1 MSNTIIS
8 LPDFCKIHRLSRYVG
23 KALVDG
29 LTPALTQKVG
39 MGQMTFFERSAL
51 DAALVEYRKGEADR
65 KAQRLEQSRVALQR
79 AREVWSASRKAKPET
94 KPTPV
99 PAAAAAAL
107 DLQPMMD
114 RLDATW
120 TTINTLLPGIL
131 EKLEQLQDA
140 IDKLQ
145 ARPAPADSVPQEAPA
160 PAGQSR
166 PADSVQEAAAP
177 AGRRRPTVNLIG
189 FAPLVNGLIQ
199 SKFRNDYRFR
209 SFPLGSRLQLN
220 QSFPKADFTLV
231 EASQG
236 AQVVR
241 IASKTCPEVKL
252 VHNGT
257 DGTKEEAIE
266 KALIEFYVNYSGE

>member
-1 MSNTIIS
+1 MSNTIVS
-8 LPDFCKIHRLSRYVG
+8 LPDFCKIHKLSRYVG

-29 LTPALTQKVG
+29 LTPAFTQKVG
-39 MGQMTFFERSAL
+39 MGQMSFFERSAL

-65 KAQRLEQSRVALQR
+65 KAQRLELSRAALQR
-79 AREVWSASRKAKPET
+79 AREIQSLLRKAKPET

-99 PAAAAAAL
+99 PASAAVAL

-114 RLDATW
+114 QLDATW
-120 TTINTLLPGIL
+120 TTINTLLPNIL
-131 EKLEQLQDA
+131 ERLDQLQDA

-145 ARPAPADSVPQEAPA
+145 ARPAPAGSVPQEAA

-166 PADSVQEAAAP
+166 PADSVQEAAP

-189 FAPLVNGLIQ
+189 FAPQVNGLIQ
-199 SKFRNDYRFR
+199 GKFRNDYRFR
-209 SFPLGSRLQLN
+209 SFSLGSRLQLN
-220 QSFPKADFTLV
+220 ESFPKADLTLV

-266 KALIEFYVNYSGE
+266 KALIEFYVNCSGG